1 MVLFWKTAVNPWRLL
16 IFPLDKSPTEGASP
30 NSIFN
35 GCPSY
40 SFIRKIIRVTTSLL
54 NQLSA
59 LVGQSFAKCDLDP
72 SFGKVVISQRR
83 ELGQFQ
89 CNGALGAAKKAK
101 KNPREIAETIVT
113 ELENTGL
120 FRDLSLAGPGFIN
133 MRLNDDFL
141 IKHIEMISNDPAFGA
156 TDSHK
161 AETVVLDFGGPNV
174 AKAMHVGHLRA
185 TIIGESLR
193 RLHVFLGDKV
203 ISDVHFGDWGLPM
216 GMLIKEIELAKPDL
230 PYFDEGN
237 SGPFPADSPV
247 SVDEL
252 QLLYPAASGR
262 SKEDAEFLETA
273 REATFKLQKGHVGYR
288 ALWQHML
295 DVSVS
300 ETKIDF
306 DLLGA
311 HFTEWKGEAD
321 TNDHMP
327 VMLERFKEEGLSEL
341 SEGAVVVHVAQDT
354 DKKEMPP
361 LILQKSDGAVMYGTT
376 DLATIEMREQDH
388 KPDTILYVVD
398 GRQSLHFEQ
407 VFRAAR
413 KGHSIS
419 EAAKLEHVGF
429 GTVNGKDGKPLKT
442 RDGGVVRL
450 RSLIEDAI
458 EEARKVVVEAGLND
472 RFDADE
478 LENIATKVGVA
489 AIKYAD
495 LSNPRMSNYIFDLE
509 RFTKFEGRT
518 GPYQMYAAVRIKSML
533 RKADEQGLAHGPLVL
548 TADAERNLML
558 ALSLLPEAVLA
569 AADKNAPNLLCDH
582 VYALTQEFNSFYHD
596 CHVLGEKDE
605 AVRASRLTLC
615 AMTLRQ
621 IETVLHILGID
632 VPERM

>member
-1 MVLFWKTAVNPWRLL
+1 
-16 IFPLDKSPTEGASP
+16 
-30 NSIFN
+30 
-35 GCPSY
+35 
-40 SFIRKIIRVTTSLL
+40 VTTSLL
-54 NQLSA
+54 NQLSD
-59 LVGQSFAKCDLDP
+59 LVGQAFEECDLDP
-72 SFGKVVISQRR
+72 SFGKVVVSQRR

-101 KNPREIAETIVT
+101 KNPREIAGKIVAK
-113 ELENTGL
+113 LEKTGI
-120 FRDLSLAGPGFIN
+120 FNELSLAGPGFIN
-133 MRLNDDFL
+133 MRLNDEFL
-141 IKHIEMISNDPAFGA
+141 IKHIDQISGDASFGA
-156 TDSHK
+156 RDGHTP
-161 AETVVLDFGGPNV
+161 ETVILDFGGPNV

-193 RLHVFLGDKV
+193 RLRTFLGDSV
-203 ISDVHFGDWGLPM
+203 VSDVHFGDWGLPM

-230 PYFDEGN
+230 PYFEEGN
-237 SGPFPADSPV
+237 SGPFSDISPV
-247 SVDEL
+247 TVDEL

-262 SKEDAEFLETA
+262 SKEDPEFLEAA
-273 REATFKLQKGHVGYR
+273 RQATFKLQQGHAGYR

-295 DVSVS
+295 DVSVT

-306 DLLGA
+306 GLLGA

-327 VMLERFKEEGLSEL
+327 GMLDRFKKEGLSEI
-341 SEGAVVVHVAQDT
+341 SDGAVVVHVAEED

-376 DLATIEMREQDH
+376 DLATIEIRQQDH
-388 KPDTILYVVD
+388 KPDSILYVVD
-398 GRQSLHFEQ
+398 ARQSLHFEQ

-413 KGHSIS
+413 KGKSIT
-419 EAAKLEHVGF
+419 EHTKLEHVGF

-458 EEARKVVVEAGLND
+458 AEARKVVLEAGLDD
-472 RFDADE
+472 RFDAEE
-478 LENIATKVGVA
+478 LDNIAKKVGVA

-495 LSNPRMSNYIFDLE
+495 LSNPRMSNYVFDIE

-533 RKADEQGLAHGPLVL
+533 RKATEQGLKQGPLVM
-548 TADAERNLML
+548 TADAERNLIL
-558 ALSLLPEAVLA
+558 ALSLLPEAALA
-569 AADKNAPNLLCDH
+569 AADKNAPNILCDH

-605 AVRASRLTLC
+605 AVRSSRLTLC
-615 AMTLRQ
+615 AITLRQ
-621 IETVLHILGID
+621 IETVLQILGID